1 MRVWDRYVDTVMY
14 THTQTYS
21 AVKPNLWHLMC
32 LLCVVTDGATVLI
45 THSNNIF
52 MERLVDM
59 KELETP
65 MYVTNNQ
72 QSMDFVW
79 HRESGIDIVIRVSGV
94 FLVPEYRELDA
105 LDDSV
110 FFLRKKTEEQ
120 RMQELFL
127 MTQNEYC
134 RLVNMD
140 MHLCVCKLQ
149 RVECY
154 H

>member
-1 MRVWDRYVDTVMY
+1 
-14 THTQTYS
+14 
-21 AVKPNLWHLMC
+21 
-32 LLCVVTDGATVLI
+32 
-45 THSNNIF
+45 
-52 MERLVDM
+52 M

-149 RVECY
+149 RVEYY
-154 H
+154 HQ

>member
-1 MRVWDRYVDTVMY
+1 MW
-14 THTQTYS
+14 
-21 AVKPNLWHLMC
+21 

-134 RLVNMD
+134 RLVNMN
-140 MHLCVCKLQ
+140 MNLCVWVTDCF
-149 RVECY
+149 